1 MINTDLLPGAPVCFD
16 LVVDYIAYTATTGA
30 IWIIFIAAA
39 FLFMKAVAADGR
51 RAVTGTHAVAS
62 LISSQNPSL
71 VPYSIT
77 LVGRRKG
84 TSTVV
89 AVLLPF
95 GQGEGGGV

>member
-62 LISSQNPSL
+62 QNPSL

-77 LVGRRKG
+77 LVRRRKG